1 MDTVHHD
8 QRHGPGWK
16 ANVALLLAV
25 LAVGVLPA
33 LGASRRA
40 ETANGAR
47 QVSSSAY
54 IDFRIVIPE
63 RVPLGSRELPLSL
76 SLPEDHSSDHRPND
90 ATRTTVIHDKRLSR
104 YPIHRI
110 EQRSSDRA
118 VVTYVSL

>member
-1 MDTVHHD
+1 MDATHHD
-8 QRHGPGWK
+8 QRHGPGWI
-16 ANVALLLAV
+16 ADIALLLAT

-33 LGASRRA
+33 VAASRV
-40 ETANGAR
+40 ESTKGAR
-47 QVSSSAY
+47 EVSSSAY

-63 RVPLGSRELPLSL
+63 RVPLGSRDLPLSL
-76 SLPEDHSSDHRPND
+76 SLPEDDSSDHRPSD